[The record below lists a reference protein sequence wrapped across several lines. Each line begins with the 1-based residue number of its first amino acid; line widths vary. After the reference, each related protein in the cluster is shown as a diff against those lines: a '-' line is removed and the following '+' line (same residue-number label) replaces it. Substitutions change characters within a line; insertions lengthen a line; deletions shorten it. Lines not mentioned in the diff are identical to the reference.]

1 MCTSQVK
8 GFHCSGDLLHCH
20 FLQEQLLLDSMF
32 DVPDSSITA
41 VHVDEAAVLG
51 KSPVQYQ
58 HQSTADAVL
67 PSDTELA
74 RTGHTEDSV
83 AA

>member
-1 MCTSQVK
+1 M
-8 GFHCSGDLLHCH
+8 
-20 FLQEQLLLDSMF
+20 LDSMF
-32 DVPDSSITA
+32 DVPDSTITV

-51 KSPVQYQ
+51 KGPVQYQ
-58 HQSTADAVL
+58 HAVPENTEST
-67 PSDTELA
+67 SDRELA